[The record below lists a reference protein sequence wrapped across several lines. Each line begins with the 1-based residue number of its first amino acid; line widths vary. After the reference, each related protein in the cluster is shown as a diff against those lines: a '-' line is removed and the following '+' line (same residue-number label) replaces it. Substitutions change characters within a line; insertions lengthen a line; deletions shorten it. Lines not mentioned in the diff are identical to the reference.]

1 MGLPAMGLPE
11 LRVPR
16 LPRSDARTGRQGRA
30 GSAPISVGLPVGD
43 SLSSCL
49 RCFPFSASSS
59 RCCFPKARGRL
70 PVAAW
75 PPQPPFSFLVLLL
88 QVGTRQGSHGIPG
101 CRTVG
106 GAKSHLP
113 REPCPSEPP
122 PSARRRSGHPQSGAG
137 GRADRLQSLP
147 GGAPRALFPLAASQ
161 CGPSTR
167 ASACSPEPGADLSR
181 EVRAGRDRICP
192 RGRTVRACCLSLAG
206 AQLRKAKQG
215 WVLPGTGLSQ
225 PCLIL
230 HKSLGRW
237 TGADS
242 TLGLSHCDP
251 SGPRAPGLPL
261 PVAPLLGKPCPARQR
276 CRWHVLRPRRL
287 TRSRAVPRRPRT
299 PSTSTWAW
307 TSCRVWRSTR
317 RSSECPRPP
326 SLRGH
331 FGSAWVVLGKCHRFA
346 VAL

>member
-147 GGAPRALFPLAASQ
+147 GGPHVPCSHWPPHSAGPAPGRAPAPLSPGLTFP
-161 CGPSTR
+161 
-167 ASACSPEPGADLSR
+167 
-181 EVRAGRDRICP
+181 GR
-192 RGRTVRACCLSLAG
+192 
-206 AQLRKAKQG
+206 
-215 WVLPGTGLSQ
+215 
-225 PCLIL
+225 
-230 HKSLGRW
+230 
-237 TGADS
+237 
-242 TLGLSHCDP
+242 
-251 SGPRAPGLPL
+251 SGPAETGSALGAAQSERVACLWQGRSSGRPSRVGFCPGLGSL
-261 PVAPLLGKPCPARQR
+261 SPA
-276 CRWHVLRPRRL
+276 
-287 TRSRAVPRRPRT
+287 
-299 PSTSTWAW
+299 
-307 TSCRVWRSTR
+307 
-317 RSSECPRPP
+317 
-326 SLRGH
+326 
-331 FGSAWVVLGKCHRFA
+331 
-346 VAL
+346 